1 MSKDITK
8 ILLGALAAI
17 LLLCNPSISEAC
29 SVPVFRYAL
38 ELWPPDE
45 YEVVLFHEGPLT
57 EEQKQLLGKIKPLKL
72 ENASVPNMRIHEVD
86 LKADPDP
93 RWIKWWEEN
102 KPEKFD
108 GAWMAIFYPAST
120 LKIIPLWAGPFTEKG
135 LSKTFQSP
143 ARQKLAKRLQD
154 GDSAVWILLECGNK
168 QKDDAT
174 KKILEERLVH
184 LGKTLKMPELKD
196 QDVQAGYLSIR
207 PEDLKLG
214 FSLLTISADDPDEK
228 VFREILLSSEDDL
241 KDFDEPIAFA
251 VFGRGRAMPALVGKG
266 INNDMIDD
274 ACTFLS
280 GPCSCQVK
288 RQNPGFD
295 ILTSVNWDELLEEQ
309 IERLDDKA
317 LAQAVKSPQP
327 ETTVDANNESF
338 PSNET
343 SVNSVKTPSN
353 EPEENN
359 EEAGATPS
367 PFMGWIIWGPAVIL
381 GAGVLVL
388 LFGRKKA

>member
-17 LLLCNPSISEAC
+17 LLFCNPSVSEAC

-93 RWIKWWEEN
+93 RWIKWWKEN

-120 LKIIPLWAGPFTEKG
+120 LKIIPLWAGPFTEKC

-143 ARQKLAKRLQD
+143 ARQQLAKRLQD
-154 GDSAVWILLECGNK
+154 GDSAVWILLGCGDK
-168 QKDDAT
+168 QKDEAT

-309 IERLDDKA
+309 VERLDDKA
-317 LAQAVKSPQP
+317 LTQAGKPAP
-327 ETTVDANNESF
+327 TETTVDAKNAPS
-338 PSNET
+338 PSNKA
-343 SVNSVKTPSN
+343 SGNSVKTPSN

-359 EEAGATPS
+359 QEVGATPS
-367 PFMGWIIWGPAVIL
+367 PFMGWIIWGSAVIL

-388 LFGRKKA
+388 LFGRKK

>member
-1 MSKDITK
+1 MFLI
-8 ILLGALAAI
+8 
-17 LLLCNPSISEAC
+17 CNPLITEAC

-38 ELWPPDE
+38 EMWPPDE
-45 YEVVLFHEGPLT
+45 YEVVLFHQGLLT
-57 EEQKQLLGKIKPLKL
+57 EEQKQLLEKIKPIEL
-72 ENASVPNMRIHEVD
+72 ENVSVPNIRIHEVD

-93 RWIKWWEEN
+93 RWVKWWDKN
-102 KPEKFD
+102 KPKESSEP
-108 GAWMAIFYPAST
+108 WLVVFYPAST
-120 LKIIPLWAGPFTEKG
+120 LKITPLWAGPFTETS
-135 LSKTFQSP
+135 LNKTFQSP
-143 ARQKLAKRLQD
+143 ARHQLAKRLQG
-154 GDSAVWILLECGNK
+154 GDSAVWVLLECGNK
-168 QKDDAT
+168 KKDQAT

-184 LGKTLKMPELKD
+184 LGKTLKMPELKA

-214 FSLLTISADDPDEK
+214 FSLLTISADDPNEQ
-228 VFREILLSSEDDL
+228 VFREILLNSEDDL
-241 KDFDEPIAFA
+241 KDYDEPIAFA

-309 IERLDDKA
+309 IEKLDDKA
-317 LAQAVKSPQP
+317 LTQTGKLALS
-327 ETTVDANNESF
+327 ETTVAAKNESS
-338 PSNET
+338 PSSES
-343 SVNSVKTPSN
+343 SVNSVETTSN

-359 EEAGATPS
+359 EKTAATPS
-367 PFMGWIIWGPAVIL
+367 PFMGWVIWGPAVIL

>member
-1 MSKDITK
+1 MLKDTKK
-8 ILLGALAAI
+8 ILGGVFAALFLI
-17 LLLCNPSISEAC
+17 CNPLITEAC

-38 ELWPPDE
+38 EMWPPDE
-45 YEVVLFHEGPLT
+45 YEVVLFHQGSLT
-57 EEQKQLLGKIKPLKL
+57 EEQKQLLEKIKPIEL
-72 ENASVPNMRIHEVD
+72 ENVSVPNIRIHEVD

-93 RWIKWWEEN
+93 RWVKWWDKN
-102 KPEKFD
+102 KPNESSEP
-108 GAWMAIFYPAST
+108 WLVVFYPAST
-120 LKIIPLWAGPFTEKG
+120 LKITPLWAGPFTETS
-135 LSKTFQSP
+135 LNKTFQSP
-143 ARQKLAKRLQD
+143 ARHQLAKRLQG
-154 GDSAVWILLECGNK
+154 GDSAVWVLLECGNK
-168 QKDDAT
+168 KKDQAT

-184 LGKTLKMPELKD
+184 LGKTLKMPELKA

-214 FSLLTISADDPDEK
+214 FSLLTISSDDPNEQ
-228 VFREILLSSEDDL
+228 VFREILLNSEDDL
-241 KDFDEPIAFA
+241 KDYDEPIAFA

-309 IERLDDKA
+309 IEKLDDKA
-317 LAQAVKSPQP
+317 LTQTGKPDLT
-327 ETTVDANNESF
+327 ETTVAAKNESS
-338 PSNET
+338 PSSES
-343 SVNSVKTPSN
+343 SVNSVETTSN

-359 EEAGATPS
+359 EKTAATPS

>member
-1 MSKDITK
+1 MLKDTKK
-8 ILLGALAAI
+8 ILGGVFAALFLI
-17 LLLCNPSISEAC
+17 CNPLITEAC

-38 ELWPPDE
+38 EMWPPDE
-45 YEVVLFHEGPLT
+45 YEVVLFHQGLLT
-57 EEQKQLLGKIKPLKL
+57 EEQKQLLEKIKPIEL
-72 ENASVPNMRIHEVD
+72 ENVSVPNLRIHEVD

-93 RWIKWWEEN
+93 RWVKWWDKN
-102 KPEKFD
+102 KPKESSEP
-108 GAWMAIFYPAST
+108 WLVVFYPAST
-120 LKIIPLWAGPFTEKG
+120 LKITPLWAGPFTETS
-135 LSKTFQSP
+135 LNKTFQSP
-143 ARQKLAKRLQD
+143 ARHQLAKRLQG
-154 GDSAVWILLECGNK
+154 GDSAVWVLLECGNK
-168 QKDDAT
+168 KKDQAT

-184 LGKTLKMPELKD
+184 LGKTLKMPELKA

-214 FSLLTISADDPDEK
+214 FSLLTISSDDPNEQ
-228 VFREILLSSEDDL
+228 VFREILLNSEDDL
-241 KDFDEPIAFA
+241 KDYDEPIAFA

-309 IERLDDKA
+309 IEKLDDKA
-317 LAQAVKSPQP
+317 LTQTGKPALT
-327 ETTVDANNESF
+327 ETTVAAKNESS
-338 PSNET
+338 PSSES
-343 SVNSVKTPSN
+343 SVNSVETTSN

-359 EEAGATPS
+359 EKTAATPS

>member
-1 MSKDITK
+1 M
-8 ILLGALAAI
+8 LAAI
-17 LLLCNPSISEAC
+17 LILGTPILVWAC

-45 YEVVLFHEGPLT
+45 YEVVLFHQGSLT
-57 EEQKQLLGKIKPLKL
+57 EEQKQLLEKIKPIEL
-72 ENASVPNMRIHEVD
+72 ENVSVPNMRIHEVD

-93 RWIKWWEEN
+93 RWVKWWEKN
-102 KPEKFD
+102 KPKESSEPWL
-108 GAWMAIFYPAST
+108 AVFYPAST
-120 LKIIPLWAGPFTEKG
+120 LKITPLWAGPFTETS
-135 LSKTFQSP
+135 LNKTFQSP
-143 ARQKLAKRLQD
+143 ARQQLAKRLQG
-154 GDSAVWILLECGNK
+154 GDSAVWVLLECGNK
-168 QKDDAT
+168 EKDQAT

-184 LGKTLKMPELKD
+184 LGKTLKMPELKA

-214 FSLLTISADDPDEK
+214 FSLLTISADDPNEQ
-228 VFREILLSSEDDL
+228 VFREILLNSEDDL
-241 KDFDEPIAFA
+241 KDYDEPIAFA

-309 IERLDDKA
+309 IEKLDDQA
-317 LAQAVKSPQP
+317 LAQTGTPALTETATSSKKESPLSASTGEPAVNP
-327 ETTVDANNESF
+327 E
-338 PSNET
+338 
-343 SVNSVKTPSN
+343 KTPTAQPA
-353 EPEENN
+353 EN
-359 EEAGATPS
+359 EEKPVATPS
-367 PFMGWIIWGPAVIL
+367 PFLGWVIWGPIVIL
-381 GAGVLVL
+381 GAGILVL
-388 LFGRKKA
+388 FFGRKKA

>member
-1 MSKDITK
+1 M
-8 ILLGALAAI
+8 LAAI
-17 LLLCNPSISEAC
+17 LILGTPILAWAC

-57 EEQKQLLGKIKPLKL
+57 EEQKQLLGKIKPIEL
-72 ENASVPNMRIHEVD
+72 ENVSVPNMRIHEVD

-93 RWIKWWEEN
+93 RWVKWWEKN
-102 KPEKFD
+102 KPKEFSEPWL
-108 GAWMAIFYPAST
+108 AVFYPAST
-120 LKIIPLWAGPFTEKG
+120 LKITPLWAGPFTETS
-135 LSKTFQSP
+135 LNKTFQSP
-143 ARQKLAKRLQD
+143 ARQQLAKRLQG
-154 GDSAVWILLECGNK
+154 GDSAVWVLLECGNK
-168 QKDDAT
+168 EKDQAT

-184 LGKTLKMPELKD
+184 LGKTLKMPELKA

-214 FSLLTISADDPDEK
+214 FSLLTISADDPNEQ
-228 VFREILLSSEDDL
+228 VFREILLNSEDDL
-241 KDFDEPIAFA
+241 KDYDEPIAFA

-309 IERLDDKA
+309 IEKLDDQA
-317 LAQAVKSPQP
+317 LAQTGTPTLTETATSSKKESPLSASTGEP
-327 ETTVDANNESF
+327 A
-338 PSNET
+338 
-343 SVNSVKTPSN
+343 VNSKKTPTAQ
-353 EPEENN
+353 PAENK
-359 EEAGATPS
+359 EKPVATPS
-367 PFMGWIIWGPAVIL
+367 PFLGWVIWGPVVIL
-381 GAGVLVL
+381 GAGILVL
-388 LFGRKKA
+388 ILGRKRA